1 MRRITTTLLTVV
13 TVILMSNSCTKSVLD
28 VLPEDETIEIGES
41 TQTGD
46 ESDGTDD
53 STNTGDNTNDN
64 VGDNTGSDLGD
75 TGDGTNT
82 GDTGETGND
91 GDGEDDGT
99 IDIVIDDPEVGED
112 IIITF

>member
-1 MRRITTTLLTVV
+1 M

-28 VLPEDETIEIGES
+28 VLPEEETIEIGES

-46 ESDGTDD
+46 DTGDD
-53 STNTGDNTNDN
+53 ST
-64 VGDNTGSDLGD
+64 
-75 TGDGTNT
+75 
-82 GDTGETGND
+82 DTGEENTGND

>member
-1 MRRITTTLLTVV
+1 M

-28 VLPEDETIEIGES
+28 VLPEEETIEIGES

-46 ESDGTDD
+46 ESDGTDG

-64 VGDNTGSDLGD
+64 VGDNTGSDSGD
-75 TGDGTNT
+75 T
-82 GDTGETGND
+82 GDTGETGDDTGDDSTDTGGENTGND
-91 GDGEDDGT
+91 GDSEDDGT